1 MPASTPFWLKRTPR
15 MTLETKLQ
23 GDRQLILTRAFA
35 APPDR
40 VFRAHTEAALVRQWM
55 SGTMGYVVSD
65 CTYDARPGGSFR
77 VVWESADGDMPSFSV
92 SGEFLALDPP
102 HRIEHVERMHLPE
115 MTTSDNHIVTEFAA
129 DASGT
134 LMTITMT
141 FDSSDARDEAIA
153 TGMTEGMEAFYLQ
166 LDTL

>member
-1 MPASTPFWLKRTPR
+1 MTASTPFWLKRTPG
-15 MTLETKLQ
+15 MTLETQLV
-23 GDRQLILTRAFA
+23 GDKQLVLTRAFP

-55 SGTMGYVVSD
+55 SGTMGYVVTD

-77 VVWESADGDMPSFSV
+77 VVWEGADAEMPDFEV
-92 SGEFLALDPP
+92 TGEFLALDPP
-102 HRIEHVERMHLPE
+102 HRIEHVERMHLPD

-129 DASGT
+129 EGDGT
-134 LMTITMT
+134 RMTMTMT
-141 FDSSDARDEAIA
+141 FESREARDDTIA

>member
-1 MPASTPFWLKRTPR
+1 MP
-15 MTLETKLQ
+15 LETKLV
-23 GDRQLILTRAFA
+23 GDKQLVLTRAFA

-40 VFRAHTEAALVRQWM
+40 VYRAHTEAALVRQWM
-55 SGTMGYVVSD
+55 SGTMGYVIAECS
-65 CTYDARPGGSFR
+65 YDARPGGSYR

-102 HRIEHVERMHLPE
+102 HRIEQVERMHLPE

-129 DASGT
+129 QGDGT

-141 FDSSDARDEAIA
+141 FESREARDDTIA
-153 TGMTEGMEAFYLQ
+153 TGMAEGMEACYLQ

>member
-1 MPASTPFWLKRTPR
+1 MP
-15 MTLETKLQ
+15 LETKLV
-23 GDRQLILTRAFA
+23 GDKQLVLTRAFA
-35 APPDR
+35 APSDR
-40 VFRAHTEAALVRQWM
+40 VHRAHTEAALVRQWM
-55 SGTMGYVVSD
+55 SGTMGYVISD
-65 CTYDARPGGSFR
+65 CSYDARPGGSFR
-77 VVWESADGDMPSFSV
+77 VVWEGDDDQMPSFSV

-129 DASGT
+129 QGDGT
-134 LMTITMT
+134 LMTMTMT

-153 TGMTEGMEAFYLQ
+153 TGMTEGMEACYLQ

>member
-1 MPASTPFWLKRTPR
+1 

-23 GDRQLILTRAFA
+23 GDRQLVLTRTFA

-40 VFRAHTEAALVRQWM
+40 VFRAHTEADLVRQWM
-55 SGTMGYVVSD
+55 SGAMGYVVAD
-65 CTYDARPGGSFR
+65 CTYDARPGGSYR
-77 VVWESADGDMPSFSV
+77 VVWEGEDDEMPSFEV
-92 SGEFLALDPP
+92 SGEFIALDPP

-129 DASGT
+129 DAGGT
-134 LMTITMT
+134 LMTMTMT
-141 FDSSDARDEAIA
+141 FDSNEARDEAIA